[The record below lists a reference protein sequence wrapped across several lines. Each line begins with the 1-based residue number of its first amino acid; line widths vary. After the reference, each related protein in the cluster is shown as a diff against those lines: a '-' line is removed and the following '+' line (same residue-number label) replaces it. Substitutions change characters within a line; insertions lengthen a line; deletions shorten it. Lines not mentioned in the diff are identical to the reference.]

1 MSQLILLCW
10 SRFRSLTTAFF
21 RDAMGFLLLFDLTN
35 EQSFLNVRNWISMAF
50 LYCSFFL
57 FPLCGWGGG
66 CICKYGVSLRN
77 RTGNTGLHG
86 FLSKRMKMLRS

>member
-1 MSQLILLCW
+1 MSKLILLCW

-50 LYCSFFL
+50 FFSF
-57 FPLCGWGGG
+57 CAWVEWGV
-66 CICKYGVSLRN
+66 GVVFVNMES
-77 RTGNTGLHG
+77 H
-86 FLSKRMKMLRS
+86 